1 MGFDLYSKLLADTV
15 RDIKSGADPGRSAP
29 VEFSTVRVDLG
40 LDARIPDSFIEDLAQ
55 RLTVYQRLARMHSSN
70 EIDDL
75 REELWDRFGPV
86 PRNVD
91 LLLDAARIRVL
102 AEQSGV
108 DSVVV
113 REDTLILAL
122 SEPTGGARQA
132 LQRALGRGV
141 HVGHLQ
147 IRVDIDR
154 DEDDWLEESLGVMEQ
169 VKVFRDRL
177 LSLSLSA

>member
-1 MGFDLYSKLLADTV
+1 M
-15 RDIKSGADPGRSAP
+15 
-29 VEFSTVRVDLG
+29 
-40 LDARIPDSFIEDLAQ
+40 
-55 RLTVYQRLARMHSSN
+55 
-70 EIDDL
+70 
-75 REELWDRFGPV
+75 
-86 PRNVD
+86 
-91 LLLDAARIRVL
+91 
-102 AEQSGV
+102 
-108 DSVVV
+108 